1 MIEQLAAVVAIPAL
15 IAGLWMAVGLRA
27 AGSKLWPIGALAAA
41 LLAGALILIAAFL
54 PLIGFFG
61 ALGVPALAVG
71 GGALLLLLFSRLQ
84 AVAVAL
90 SVPFAFAIV
99 LNPAIF
105 PLLMPFI
112 LVLPTWVSGWL
123 ERDGGAGRYA
133 LTILAALVIVPA
145 MVFGPFFL
153 LRGQG

>member
-1 MIEQLAAVVAIPAL
+1 VIEQLTAVVAIPAL

-27 AGSKLWPIGALAAA
+27 AGSALWLIGALAAA
-41 LLAGALILIAAFL
+41 VLAGVLILIAAFL

-90 SVPFAFAIV
+90 SVPFAFGIV
-99 LNPAIF
+99 LNPAVF

-133 LTILAALVIVPA
+133 LMILAALIVVPA
-145 MVFGPFFL
+145 IVFGPFFL
-153 LRGQG
+153 LRGRG